1 MDCEQFEV
9 DVTKMTEEEL
19 LLMERDARLL
29 FKINHT
35 DPTAPEYGEAIKELM
50 GDGIGE
56 GSIIRSP
63 ISLVAAGNLRIGRNV
78 FIGPNFL
85 GMCRGGITIEDNV
98 QIAGNTSILSN
109 NHDLYHREI
118 LLCKPVLICE
128 GAWIGANVT
137 ILPGIRIG
145 RHAVIGAG
153 SVVTHDVGDYQVA
166 VGNPARAIKE
176 LDPERFE

>member
-9 DVTKMTEEEL
+9 DMTKMTEEEL
-19 LLMERDARLL
+19 LSMQRETKLL

-35 DPTAPEYGEAIKELM
+35 DPTTPEYGETIKELM
-50 GDGIGE
+50 GCNIGK
-56 GSIIRSP
+56 GTVIRSP
-63 ISLVAAGNLRIGRNV
+63 INLVASGNLKIGNNV

-145 RHAVIGAG
+145 KHAVIGAG
-153 SVVTHDVGDYQVA
+153 SVITHDVDDYQVV

-176 LDPERFE
+176 LDPKGFE